1 VPIIIVDK
9 PKGWT
14 SNDVVQ
20 KIKHHFKYKKVGHAG
35 TLDPNA
41 TGILIIG
48 CNESTKDLGKLILD
62 NKEYEAEIQ
71 FGIQTDSYDVC
82 GRTLKTCECS
92 HITIDEIIKILNVL
106 KNNDYWQTPPIFSAK
121 KINGTPMYKI
131 ARQNHKII
139 NINPVKVKLYDF
151 QIINF
156 KESILK
162 LKIFVSKGFYVRSL
176 ANDLGIRLNSCA
188 TLINLR
194 RTKSGNFDI
203 KDAMPLN
210 QLIKDN

>member
-1 VPIIIVDK
+1 
-9 PKGWT
+9 
-14 SNDVVQ
+14 VQ
-20 KIKHHFKYKKVGHAG
+20 KIKHHFEYRKVGHAG

-48 CNESTKDLGKLILD
+48 YNESTKDLSKLILD

-71 FGIQTDSYDVC
+71 FGFQTDSYDIC
-82 GRTLKTCECS
+82 GKTLKTCDSS
-92 HITIDEIIKILNVL
+92 HITIDEIIKALNTL
-106 KNNDYWQTPPIFSAK
+106 KNSDYWQTPPIFSAK

-139 NINPVKVKLYDF
+139 NINPVKVKLHDF
-151 QIINF
+151 QIISF

-162 LKIFVSKGFYVRSL
+162 LKILVSKGFYVRSL
-176 ANDLGIRLNSCA
+176 ANDLGGRLNSCA

-194 RTKSGNFDI
+194 RTKSGNFNI
-203 KDAMPLN
+203 EDAIPLSK
-210 QLIKDN
+210 LIKDN